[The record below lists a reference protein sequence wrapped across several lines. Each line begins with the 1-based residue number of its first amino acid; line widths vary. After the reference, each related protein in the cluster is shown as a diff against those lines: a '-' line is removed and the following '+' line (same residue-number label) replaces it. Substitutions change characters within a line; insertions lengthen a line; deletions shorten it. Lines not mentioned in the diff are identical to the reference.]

1 MAALYL
7 HNAIFSPEPA
17 ELPPSH
23 SRTISTATLRTIASD
38 NSHPTE
44 PLLNPLYS
52 GSAYL
57 DLLERQP
64 THPRGPSPGWD
75 MGLSLDDTPTVRE
88 RKGYWEKAVRRRLKV
103 LKLTVSVFEMVMG
116 AWAIYNTVRYFLA
129 FAVYQSITGQDVSL
143 ALGTSTAVSATFLL
157 CRVIVSFFQTQ
168 LIRAHVHLHSIL
180 LTRTIFRFLA
190 SIFLLGPAIVAFA
203 LTFVWRSVP
212 EEPELN
218 LSQRCGLDLDVVWV
232 VSSSSATCQGRAH
245 NWASWLGLSILRIFI
260 TLAIIIPYN
269 LSSSAYQVTRR
280 PSQAARRRRRRRHRP
295 ANPESVDQSM
305 SSSPLMA
312 ASFHTAP
319 TTQSSNPHL
328 CSTSTIT
335 SSPRMQ
341 KSLRSSRNTSI
352 RSIPISDSPPSEE
365 DSSSTETHNVHH
377 HTPIPSGEKSRTSS
391 SSATPQTPTP
401 PLPVVLDSDRDLYN
415 FVDQFRSLVSQI
427 SRETDEGLEYA
438 RPDGSSSSRSE
449 SMASSYSYS
458 AAIGYDEFGR
468 PYPPDDHVRVLGG
481 YVRRMPTIES
491 IGSREMGTTSSLHT
505 VERMASISRPPTRN
519 TLPMSSEPPSRS
531 NSLLMSAC
539 GELGELVADHVDTRG
554 SASTG
559 GSQPSTTST
568 MSYYTAGSGAASPVL
583 ETHPTIV
590 EGLQYIPG
598 SPSPL

>member
-7 HNAIFSPEPA
+7 HNAIFSPEPV

-38 NSHPTE
+38 HSHPTE
-44 PLLNPLYS
+44 PLLDPSYS

-64 THPRGPSPGWD
+64 AHPRGPSPGWD
-75 MGLSLDDTPTVRE
+75 MGLSLDDMPTKGE
-88 RKGYWEKAVRRRLKV
+88 RRGYWEKAVRRRLKV
-103 LKLTVSVFEMVMG
+103 LKLTVLVFEMVMG

-218 LSQRCGLDLDVVWV
+218 LSQRCGLDLDVVWA
-232 VSSSSATCQGRAH
+232 VSSSSTMCQGRAH

-280 PSQAARRRRRRRHRP
+280 PSQGARRRKRRRHRL

-305 SSSPLMA
+305 SSSLLMA

-352 RSIPISDSPPSEE
+352 RSVPVSDSPSSEE
-365 DSSSTETHNVHH
+365 DSSSTETHNAH
-377 HTPIPSGEKSRTSS
+377 HTLIPSGEKSRAST
-391 SSATPQTPTP
+391 SSATSQTPTS
-401 PLPVVLDSDRDLYN
+401 PLPAVLDSDRDLYN

-449 SMASSYSYS
+449 STASSYSYS

-491 IGSREMGTTSSLHT
+491 IGSREMGTTSSLYT
-505 VERMASISRPPTRN
+505 VERIASLSRPPTRN

-531 NSLLMSAC
+531 NSVRMSAC
-539 GELGELVADHVDTRG
+539 GELGELPSDHVDTRG

-559 GSQPSTTST
+559 GSQPSTAST
-568 MSYYTAGSGAASPVL
+568 MSYYTAGSGNTSPVL
-583 ETHPTIV
+583 EAPPTIV

-598 SPSPL
+598 SRSPL

>member
-23 SRTISTATLRTIASD
+23 SRTISTATLRTIASE

-44 PLLNPLYS
+44 PLLDPLYS

-64 THPRGPSPGWD
+64 AHPTGPSPGWD
-75 MGLSLDDTPTVRE
+75 MGLTLDYTPTLRE

-103 LKLTVSVFEMVMG
+103 LKLTVLIFEMIMG
-116 AWAIYNTVRYFLA
+116 AWAIYSAIRYFLA
-129 FAVYQSITGQDVSL
+129 FAFYQSITGQDVSL

-157 CRVIVSFFQTQ
+157 CRFIVSFCQTQ
-168 LIRAHVHLHSIL
+168 LIRAHVDLHSIL

-203 LTFVWRSVP
+203 LTFVWQNVP
-212 EEPELN
+212 EEPELS
-218 LSQRCGLDLDVVWV
+218 LSQRCGLDLDVVWAV
-232 VSSSSATCQGRAH
+232 SASSSTCQGRTH
-245 NWASWLGLSILRIFI
+245 DWASWLGLSILRIFI

-280 PSQAARRRRRRRHRP
+280 PSQRARKRRRRRHHL

-319 TTQSSNPHL
+319 TTRSSNPHL

-352 RSIPISDSPPSEE
+352 RSVPVSDSPSSEE
-365 DSSSTETHNVHH
+365 DSSSTETHNAHH
-377 HTPIPSGEKSRTSS
+377 RPIPSGEKSRASS
-391 SSATPQTPTP
+391 SSATPKTPTP
-401 PLPVVLDSDRDLYN
+401 PLPTVSDNDRDLYH
-415 FVDQFRSLVSQI
+415 FVDRFHSLVSQI

-438 RPDGSSSSRSE
+438 RPDGSSSSHSE

-505 VERMASISRPPTRN
+505 IERMTSFSRPPTRN
-519 TLPMSSEPPSRS
+519 THPLSSEPPSRS
-531 NSLLMSAC
+531 NSLLISAC
-539 GELGELVADHVDTRG
+539 GELGEIVADHVDTQG
-554 SASTG
+554 SASTS
-559 GSQPSTTST
+559 GSQPSATST
-568 MSYYTAGSGAASPVL
+568 ISYYTAGSGSASPVV
-583 ETHPTIV
+583 ETPPTIV
-590 EGLQYIPG
+590 QYTPG
-598 SPSPL
+598 SISPL

>member
-7 HNAIFSPEPA
+7 HNAIFSPEPV

-38 NSHPTE
+38 HSHPTE
-44 PLLNPLYS
+44 PLLDPSYS

-64 THPRGPSPGWD
+64 AHPRGPSPGWD
-75 MGLSLDDTPTVRE
+75 MGLSLDDIPTLGE
-88 RKGYWEKAVRRRLKV
+88 RRGYWEKAVRRRLKV
-103 LKLTVSVFEMVMG
+103 LKLTVLVFEMVMG
-116 AWAIYNTVRYFLA
+116 VWAIYNTVRYFLA

-232 VSSSSATCQGRAH
+232 VSSSGTMCQGRAH
-245 NWASWLGLSILRIFI
+245 NWASWLGLSVLRIFI
-260 TLAIIIPYN
+260 TLAIIASHSHSRRIR
-269 LSSSAYQVTRR
+269 VTRR
-280 PSQAARRRRRRRHRP
+280 PSQGARRRKRRRHRL

-328 CSTSTIT
+328 CSTSTIA

-341 KSLRSSRNTSI
+341 KSLRSSRNNSI
-352 RSIPISDSPPSEE
+352 RSVPVSDSPPSEE
-365 DSSSTETHNVHH
+365 DSSSTETHNAH
-377 HTPIPSGEKSRTSS
+377 HTLIPSGEKSRASS
-391 SSATPQTPTP
+391 LSATPQTPTS
-401 PLPVVLDSDRDLYN
+401 PLPAVLDNDRDLYD

-438 RPDGSSSSRSE
+438 HPDGSSSSRSE

-491 IGSREMGTTSSLHT
+491 IGSREMGTTSSLYT
-505 VERMASISRPPTRN
+505 VERVASLSRPPTRN

-531 NSLLMSAC
+531 NSVLMSAC
-539 GELGELVADHVDTRG
+539 EELGELASDHVDTRG

-559 GSQPSTTST
+559 GSQPSTAST
-568 MSYYTAGSGAASPVL
+568 MSYYSAGSGGTSPVL
-583 ETHPTIV
+583 EAPPTIV
-590 EGLQYIPG
+590 VLG
-598 SPSPL
+598 SRSPL

>member
-7 HNAIFSPEPA
+7 HNAIFSPEPV

-38 NSHPTE
+38 YSHPTE
-44 PLLNPLYS
+44 PLLDPSYS

-64 THPRGPSPGWD
+64 AHPRGPSPGWD
-75 MGLSLDDTPTVRE
+75 MGLSLDDMPTMGE
-88 RKGYWEKAVRRRLKV
+88 RRGYWEKAVRRRLKV
-103 LKLTVSVFEMVMG
+103 LKLTVLVFEMVMG

-180 LTRTIFRFLA
+180 LTRAIFRFLA

-218 LSQRCGLDLDVVWV
+218 LSQRCGLDLDVVWA
-232 VSSSSATCQGRAH
+232 VSSSSTMCQGRAH
-245 NWASWLGLSILRIFI
+245 NWASWLGLSMLRIFI

-280 PSQAARRRRRRRHRP
+280 PSQGAHRRKRRRHRL
-295 ANPESVDQSM
+295 ANPGSVDQSM

-312 ASFHTAP
+312 ASFHTTP
-319 TTQSSNPHL
+319 TAQSSNPHL

-352 RSIPISDSPPSEE
+352 RSIPVSDSPPSEE
-365 DSSSTETHNVHH
+365 DSSSTETHNAH
-377 HTPIPSGEKSRTSS
+377 HTCIPSGEKSRASS
-391 SSATPQTPTP
+391 SSATPQTPTS
-401 PLPVVLDSDRDLYN
+401 PLPAVLDSDRDLYN

-491 IGSREMGTTSSLHT
+491 IGSREMGTTSSLYT
-505 VERMASISRPPTRN
+505 VERIASLSRPPTRN

-531 NSLLMSAC
+531 NSVRMSAC
-539 GELGELVADHVDTRG
+539 GELGELPSDHVDTRG

-559 GSQPSTTST
+559 GSQPSTAST
-568 MSYYTAGSGAASPVL
+568 MSYYTAGSGNTSPAL
-583 ETHPTIV
+583 EAPPTIV

-598 SPSPL
+598 SRSPL

>member
-7 HNAIFSPEPA
+7 HNAIFSPEPV

-38 NSHPTE
+38 HSHPTE
-44 PLLNPLYS
+44 PLLDPSYS

-64 THPRGPSPGWD
+64 AHPRGPSPGWD
-75 MGLSLDDTPTVRE
+75 MGLSLDDIPTLGE
-88 RKGYWEKAVRRRLKV
+88 RRGYWEKAVRRRLKV
-103 LKLTVSVFEMVMG
+103 LKLTCVGLRNGV
-116 AWAIYNTVRYFLA
+116 WAIYNTVRYFLA

-232 VSSSSATCQGRAH
+232 VSSSSTMCQGRAH

-260 TLAIIIPYN
+260 TLAIIA
-269 LSSSAYQVTRR
+269 SHSHTRR
-280 PSQAARRRRRRRHRP
+280 RKRRRHRL

-341 KSLRSSRNTSI
+341 KSLRSSRNNSI
-352 RSIPISDSPPSEE
+352 RSVPVSDSPPSEE
-365 DSSSTETHNVHH
+365 DSSSTETHNAH
-377 HTPIPSGEKSRTSS
+377 HTLIPSGEKSRASS
-391 SSATPQTPTP
+391 SSATPQTPTS
-401 PLPVVLDSDRDLYN
+401 PLPAVLDNDRDLYN

-438 RPDGSSSSRSE
+438 RPDGSSSSSRSE
-449 SMASSYSYS
+449 SVASSYSYS

-491 IGSREMGTTSSLHT
+491 IGSREMGTTSSLYT
-505 VERMASISRPPTRN
+505 VERMASLSRPPTRN
-519 TLPMSSEPPSRS
+519 TIPMSSEPPSRS
-531 NSLLMSAC
+531 NSVLMSAC
-539 GELGELVADHVDTRG
+539 EELGELASDHVDTRG

-559 GSQPSTTST
+559 GSQPSTAST
-568 MSYYTAGSGAASPVL
+568 MSYYSAGSGGTSPVL
-583 ETHPTIV
+583 EAPPTIV
-590 EGLQYIPG
+590 VPG
-598 SPSPL
+598 SRSPL

>member
-23 SRTISTATLRTIASD
+23 LRTISTATLKTIASD

-44 PLLNPLYS
+44 PLLNLSYS

-64 THPRGPSPGWD
+64 AHPRGPSTGWD
-75 MGLSLDDTPTVRE
+75 MGLSLDDAPTLGE
-88 RKGYWEKAVRRRLKV
+88 RKGYWEKAVRRRLQI
-103 LKLTVSVFEMVMG
+103 LKLTVSIFEMVMG

-203 LTFVWRSVP
+203 LTFVWRNIP
-212 EEPELN
+212 EEPELS
-218 LSQRCGLDLDVVWV
+218 LSQRCGLDLDVVWI
-232 VSSSSATCQGRAH
+232 VSSSSATCQGRTH

-260 TLAIIIPYN
+260 TLAIIA
-269 LSSSAYQVTRR
+269 SHSHTRR
-280 PSQAARRRRRRRHRP
+280 RMRRRHRL

-319 TTQSSNPHL
+319 TTRSSNPHL

-335 SSPRMQ
+335 SSPKMQ
-341 KSLRSSRNTSI
+341 KSLRSSRNASI
-352 RSIPISDSPPSEE
+352 RSVPVTDSPPSEE
-365 DSSSTETHNVHH
+365 DSSSTETHH
-377 HTPIPSGEKSRTSS
+377 HTSIPSGEKSRTSS
-391 SSATPQTPTP
+391 SSATPQTPTS
-401 PLPVVLDSDRDLYN
+401 PLPVASDSDRDLYN

-438 RPDGSSSSRSE
+438 RPDGSSSSHSE

-505 VERMASISRPPTRN
+505 VERMTSISRPPTQN
-519 TLPMSSEPPSRS
+519 TLPMSSEPPSRPDS
-531 NSLLMSAC
+531 ILMSAC

-559 GSQPSTTST
+559 RSQPSTTSA
-568 MSYYTAGSGAASPVL
+568 MSYYTAGSGGASPVL

-598 SPSPL
+598 SLSPL